1 MADDGATAENSA
13 RLPRVLIAHADAGLL
28 AQAADALASKYRA
41 TTAFS
46 PSDVLAEAAMDRPD
60 MILCG
65 DRLIAA
71 DSRPLWQVFRDDP
84 ALADIPLVLLLDR
97 AGGAPPAATFD
108 DVLYYPF
115 SAPELTAR
123 IASALQSARQRQEAA
138 ALKAESEAMLQRIGT
153 VLTHLPFGLTMV
165 NTDGQIVYANP
176 ARERLLGFD
185 GQPKI
190 GEKLAPRLPAQ
201 RGDGSILMPDE
212 YPIRRA
218 LRGEFVTDLEIK
230 YDSGDG
236 NIRWLRASGI
246 PVNKPDGTVQ
256 YAIGVAVDI
265 TGEMR
270 ARLELLKLTESLEER
285 VRTEIEERLKT
296 EETLRQVQ
304 KMQAIGQLTGGV
316 AHDFNNLLQVMTG
329 NLEAIER
336 QVRDRRPFDRVR
348 MERQIDA
355 ALRGAARAAQM
366 TQQLLAFSRRQPL
379 VPAAL
384 DANELVHRMTELF
397 RRTLGESIAIET
409 VLEPSLKSAYAD
421 PNQLEAALLNLA
433 VNARDAM
440 PSGGKLTIE
449 TATVGFE
456 ETMAAPWEEFA
467 PGDYVM
473 IAVSDTG
480 SGIPPEILPHIFE
493 PFFTTKE
500 VGRGTGLGLSQAY
513 GFAKQSGG
521 HIKIYSEVGVGTTVK
536 LYLPAGSGAGPADR
550 SDAAPAAP
558 GAASGETVLVV
569 EDHAD
574 VRAFSVETLRE
585 FGYAVLEAGS
595 GVEALQ
601 RLEEDPSV
609 RLMFTDVGLPGG
621 MTGRELADVA
631 RVRWPKLKV
640 LFTTGYARNAIVHH
654 GRLDPGVE
662 LIAKPFTANAL
673 AARIRSMLDAD

>member
-1 MADDGATAENSA
+1 MVDDAATAAKAA
-13 RLPRVLIAHADAGLL
+13 RLPRVLIAHDDAELR
-28 AQAADALASKYRA
+28 AQAADALAPKYRTVA
-41 TTAFS
+41 AAGA
-46 PSDVLAEAAMDRPD
+46 SDALAEAATERPD
-60 MILCG
+60 LILCG
-65 DRLIAA
+65 EGLAVS
-71 DSRPLWQVFRDDP
+71 DSRPLWRAFRDDP
-84 ALADIPLVLLLDR
+84 ALADIPLVLVLDR
-97 AGGAPPAATFD
+97 GGGEAAAALD
-108 DVLYYPF
+108 DVIYCPF
-115 SAPELTAR
+115 SAAELRAR
-123 IASALQSARQRQEAA
+123 VAFAIQFARQRQEAA
-138 ALKAESEAMLQRIGT
+138 AIKAESEAMLQRIGT

-165 NTDGQIVYANP
+165 NPEGQIVYANP
-176 ARERLLGFD
+176 ARERLLRFD

-190 GEKLAPRLPAQ
+190 GEKLAPQLPAQ
-201 RGDGSILMPDE
+201 RGDGSVLAPDE

-218 LRGEFVTDLEIK
+218 LRGEFVTDLEIR

-236 NIRWLRASGI
+236 EPHWLRASGI

-256 YAIGVAVDI
+256 YAIGVAIDI

-285 VRTEIEERLKT
+285 VRTEIDERLKA

-304 KMQAIGQLTGGV
+304 KMQTIGQLTGGV
-316 AHDFNNLLQVMTG
+316 AHDFNNLLQVMMG

-336 QVRDRRPFDRVR
+336 QVRGDTPYDRAR

-379 VPAAL
+379 QPAPL
-384 DANELVHRMTELF
+384 DANELARRMTELF
-397 RRTLGESIAIET
+397 RRTLGENIAIET
-409 VLEPSLKSAYAD
+409 ALEPALRSAYAD

-440 PSGGKLTIE
+440 ASGGKLTIE
-449 TATVGFE
+449 TANVSFE
-456 ETMAAPWEEFA
+456 GTMAAPWDEFA

-480 SGIPPEILPHIFE
+480 SGIPAEIMPHIFE

-500 VGRGTGLGLSQAY
+500 IGRGTGLGLSQAY

-536 LYLPAGSGAGPADR
+536 LYLPAGQATGPADR
-550 SDAAPAAP
+550 RAAAPAAR
-558 GAASGETVLVV
+558 GSVHGEIVLVV
-569 EDHAD
+569 EDDPD
-574 VRAFSVETLRE
+574 VRAFSAETLRE
-585 FGYAVLEAGS
+585 FGYDVIEAGS

-601 RLEEDPSV
+601 RLEENPAV

-662 LIAKPFTANAL
+662 LIAKPFTASGL
-673 AARIRSMLDAD
+673 ATRIRGMLDAD